1 MAVVYR
7 HRRVDT
13 NEIFYI
19 GIGVKEK
26 RAYEKRSRN
35 KLWENITSKTNYTIE
50 IIIKDIDYESAK
62 ELEILLI
69 EIYGR
74 RDLGLGNLVNMT
86 NGGDGNKGMS
96 QAQKNIISEKLTG
109 KKQSEETKK
118 KRSETS
124 KKTWSDPKL
133 KELKSKQTYELN
145 KLGVIGTKG
154 KESKKKGVK
163 LSEEIKEKTSKAL
176 KKYYENNKPHNF
188 KIIEENIKNNI
199 IIDYYNGINK
209 FQLHKKYNLSR
220 NIIDRIIKENLSS
233 LNNT

>member
-7 HRRVDT
+7 HRRLDT

-35 KLWENITSKTNYTIE
+35 KLWENIVSKTNYDVE

-69 EIYGR
+69 EMYGR
-74 RDLGLGNLVNMT
+74 RDLGLGSLVNMT

-96 QAQKNIISEKLTG
+96 QEQKKIISEKLSG

-133 KELKSKQTYELN
+133 KELKSKQSYELN
-145 KLGVIGTKG
+145 KLGIIGTKG

-163 LSEEIKEKTSKAL
+163 LSEETKEKTSKGL

-188 KIIEENIKNNI
+188 KIIEENIKNDI
-199 IIDYYNGINK
+199 IIDYDNGINK
-209 FQLHKKYNLSR
+209 LQLHNKYNLSR
-220 NIIDRIIKENLSS
+220 NIINRIIKEYE
-233 LNNT
+233 NN